1 MNECVCSRSALIQLI
16 MTSIKNYETLFA
28 AAFLFLFVACNKPA
42 ERNTETI
49 EDIFPA
55 TQPIVI
61 DTVFAQEYVADI
73 QSMQHV
79 EIRAQV
85 KGFLEKIHVDEGQ
98 EVRAGQLLFTL
109 SNKAFRE
116 DLWQAKAAL
125 NSAIAE
131 AKMAEVEMNNTRT
144 LVEKNI
150 IGKPE
155 LNLAEAKSEALRAKI
170 EEARAAVSA
179 SELQLSFTEI
189 RAPFAGMLNREP
201 LKMGSLV
208 EEGDLLTT
216 ISSNKDVFV
225 YFNVS
230 EKDYLELLKRNNT
243 DWKKNLSLQLANGQT
258 HAHRGSVETA
268 ETVVDKN
275 TGSIAFRA
283 RFPNPGHLLKHG
295 ASGKVIIYNALNNA
309 LVIPQK
315 STFDVQDKTYVFVLN
330 KDNTI
335 ERRAIVPKLR
345 LGHLYVVES
354 GLTAEDRVIY
364 EGIQKVR
371 EGDKIETQHIPMW
384 QIIPTLAMH

>member
-1 MNECVCSRSALIQLI
+1 MSILNFKNLLIG
-16 MTSIKNYETLFA
+16 TVFASIFSNCQADKNIESA
-28 AAFLFLFVACNKPA
+28 AAP
-42 ERNTETI
+42 ET
-49 EDIFPA
+49 FPV
-55 TQPIVI
+55 TQPIVL
-61 DTVFAQEYVADI
+61 DTVFAREYVADI

-109 SNKAFRE
+109 SGKVFRE
-116 DLWQAKAAL
+116 AVRQAQATL

-131 AKMAEVEMNNTRT
+131 AKVAEVEVANART

-150 IGKPE
+150 VGKPE
-155 LNLAEAKSEALRAKI
+155 LDMAQAKLEALQAKI
-170 EEARAAVSA
+170 EEARATVSA
-179 SELQLSFTEI
+179 AELDLSFTEI
-189 RAPFAGMLNREP
+189 RAPFAGILNREP
-201 LKMGSLV
+201 LKVGSLV
-208 EEGDLLTT
+208 NEGDLLTT
-216 ISSNKDVFV
+216 ISSNHDVFV

-230 EKDYLELLKRNNT
+230 EKEYLELQKRP
-243 DWKKNLSLQLANGQT
+243 DMGWKKNLALQLANGQM
-258 HAHRGSVETA
+258 HAQRGSIETA

-295 ASGKVIIYNALNNA
+295 ASGKVMVFDELKNA
-309 LVIPQK
+309 LVVPQK

-330 KDNTI
+330 KENTI

-354 GLTAEDRVIY
+354 GLTADDYVIF
-364 EGIQKVR
+364 EGIKQLR
-371 EGDKIETQHIPMW
+371 EGDKIESKQVPMRELL
-384 QIIPTLAMH
+384 PRLAMR

>member
-1 MNECVCSRSALIQLI
+1 MNTLEFKRMLIAAVLAG
-16 MTSIKNYETLFA
+16 LFA
-28 AAFLFLFVACNKPA
+28 NCQSD
-42 ERNTETI
+42 RNTQTI
-49 EDIFPA
+49 TGQDTFLV
-55 TQPIVI
+55 TQPII
-61 DTVFAQEYVADI
+61 MDTVFAREYVGDI

-79 EIRAQV
+79 ELRAQV
-85 KGFLEKIHVDEGQ
+85 KGFLEKAFVDEGQ

-109 SNKAFRE
+109 SDKVFRE
-116 DLWQAKAAL
+116 ELRQARAAL
-125 NSAIAE
+125 NSATAE
-131 AKMAEVEMNNTRT
+131 ARVAEVETENTRT

-150 IGKPE
+150 IGSPE
-155 LNLAEAKSEALRAKI
+155 LNMAEAKLEALRAKM

-179 SELQLSFTEI
+179 AELNLSFTEI
-189 RAPFAGMLNREP
+189 RAPFAGVLNREP
-201 LKMGSLV
+201 LKVGSLV
-208 EEGDLLTT
+208 SEGDLLTT
-216 ISSNKDVFV
+216 ISSNNDVFV

-230 EKDYLELLKRNNT
+230 EKDYLELVQRK
-243 DWKKNLSLQLANGQT
+243 DDSWKQNLALQLANGQQ
-258 HAHRGSVETA
+258 HAYRGNVETV

-295 ASGKVIIYNALNNA
+295 ASGKVLAFEELKNA

-330 KDNTI
+330 KENTV

-364 EGIQKVR
+364 EGIQQVR
-371 EGDKIETQHIPMW
+371 EGDKIESEHIPMR
-384 QIIPTLAMH
+384 QIMPTLAMR